1 MDVHRPQ
8 SKPRGRFDTSAVA
21 ERHMITPGD
30 RMNWEGIRII
40 DKEVNWHSSKVKKAL
55 HTEAAK
61 PALNYDRGVE
71 VSASWLKLVYKRE

>member
-1 MDVHRPQ
+1 
-8 SKPRGRFDTSAVA
+8 
-21 ERHMITPGD
+21 
-30 RMNWEGIRII
+30 MNWEGIRII